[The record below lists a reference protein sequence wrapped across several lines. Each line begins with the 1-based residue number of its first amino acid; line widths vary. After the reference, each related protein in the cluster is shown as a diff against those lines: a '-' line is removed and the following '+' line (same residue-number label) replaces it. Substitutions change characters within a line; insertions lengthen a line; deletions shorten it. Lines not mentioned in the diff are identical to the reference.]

1 MNQIYGNFVGKT
13 AQLEIHILKVCL
25 AKTPIKTEKTY
36 RLLKLHKKKL
46 TCFTNKSKK
55 TFEKVLTFRS

>member
-25 AKTPIKTEKTY
+25 AKTPIKTEKNISVVEIAQ
-36 RLLKLHKKKL
+36 KKANL
-46 TCFTNKSKK
+46 FY
-55 TFEKVLTFRS
+55 E